1 MAKKYEF
8 NDLQWMSW
16 DGECLIVGL
25 IKDAVTDLEE
35 IDALV
40 LPDEGELVEAEQV
53 VGSLDL
59 EDDSLELMV
68 PVNGQILE
76 VNEHL
81 VDDPNSAFDNTEDNW
96 LFKMDA
102 DKSDIKEFIQSL

>member
-25 IKDAVTDLEE
+25 IADVVNDLEE
-35 IDALV
+35 IEKIS

-59 EDDSLELMV
+59 DDDSLEICV

-76 VNEHL
+76 INESL
-81 VDDPNSAFDNTEDNW
+81 VDDPNTIFENTSDNW

-102 DKSDIKEFIQSL
+102 EKSEIKELIQSL